1 MQASNSTSNITA
13 KYKPNISLQKM
24 DQRMNAFQNKNQMR
38 EGEYGN
44 TALEENYTV
53 TLFLQQIAMKYII

>member
-1 MQASNSTSNITA
+1 
-13 KYKPNISLQKM
+13 
-24 DQRMNAFQNKNQMR
+24 MNAFQNKNQMR